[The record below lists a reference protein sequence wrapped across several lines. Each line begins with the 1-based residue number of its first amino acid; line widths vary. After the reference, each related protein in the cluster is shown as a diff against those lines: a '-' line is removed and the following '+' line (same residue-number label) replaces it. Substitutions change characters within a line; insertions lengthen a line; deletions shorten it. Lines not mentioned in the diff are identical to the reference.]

1 MSITEIAIKRPSL
14 IVVIFAILGFFGVL
28 GYTKLNYELLPK
40 FESPVVSVTTIY
52 PGASPA
58 EVENSVT
65 KRVEDALS
73 NLENLDEIRSTSME
87 GVSSVILMLKEGS
100 NTDIAV
106 QDAQCKIN
114 AIMSVLP
121 DDTQSPVL
129 GKFSMSDAPIM
140 RLGVTAKMPPSE
152 LYSLVKDDIL
162 PVLGKIEGAAQ
173 INMIGG
179 EEREI
184 KVMVNRQKAE
194 TFGISMMQI
203 SNAV

>member
-106 QDAQCKIN
+106 QDAQRKIN